1 MKSRKSNHLARAY
14 SPVKITFILVVQ
26 LPRSLAKH
34 ALLSDQYQWVKKLR
48 VRWSNSR
55 YPSTEGIG
63 WRIVHSLSCP
73 VLTHEFPL
81 PLSRLSL
88 RLNWYYCIMV
98 WTWSWGAS
106 HQHLKHLIFIVVFL
120 KYNNKRGIHHC
131 SLLYAFLH
139 WIWKSALLLS
149 WDYKPK
155 KYLPNS
161 ILLRSFSNR
170 LSRCNV
176 FNPCFG
182 FSCDCILDQ
191 SWSISRRSKYSHFYP
206 HNHMVFFLF
215 LPVMPT
221 KSTFLYTFPLWEHV
235 VFISRVTGYTY
246 LDSRTPWI
254 FTNWEKQ

>member
-1 MKSRKSNHLARAY
+1 MNSHCHY
-14 SPVKITFILVVQ
+14 QGCHYVWIDITVSWFELDPEV
-26 LPRSLAKH
+26 
-34 ALLSDQYQWVKKLR
+34 LLTNIW
-48 VRWSNSR
+48 N
-55 YPSTEGIG
+55 I
-63 WRIVHSLSCP
+63 
-73 VLTHEFPL
+73 
-81 PLSRLSL
+81 
-88 RLNWYYCIMV
+88 WY
-98 WTWSWGAS
+98 
-106 HQHLKHLIFIVVFL
+106 LLLFFL